1 MDLAAFRLKLTE
13 RLFNEMAE
21 KKLPA
26 TTGDYDRLFDDYAFN
41 GRSDGFLSELFS
53 RIFIIALQ
61 ISLALEYQEL

>member
-41 GRSDGFLSELFS
+41 GRSDGFFYRSF
-53 RIFIIALQ
+53 FP
-61 ISLALEYQEL
+61 EYLLDRKSVV